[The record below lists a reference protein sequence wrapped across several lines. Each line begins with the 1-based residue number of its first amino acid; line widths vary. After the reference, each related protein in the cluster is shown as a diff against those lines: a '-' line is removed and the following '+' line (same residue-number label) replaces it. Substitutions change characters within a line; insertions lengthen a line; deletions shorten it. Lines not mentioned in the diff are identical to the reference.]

1 MLDSLF
7 SESVIALDCGGEC
20 TVSSICWSSVCL
32 DHPACPGSAMQQV
45 VFWAICCAVHRAE

>member
-45 VFWAICCAVHRAE
+45 VF